1 MVTDITSAILL
12 LEESEIDAA
21 SLKHTIDTL
30 AIAIQ
35 RYTRILLL
43 IHVEHTQIDSLT
55 DSFQYLRAAILFFP
69 AHITLSF

>member
-1 MVTDITSAILL
+1 MATDITSAILL
-12 LEESEIDAA
+12 LDESEIDAA

-30 AIAIQ
+30 TLAIQ

-43 IHVEHTQIDSLT
+43 IHVEHTKIDSLT

>member
-12 LEESEIDAA
+12 LDEAEIDST

-30 AIAIQ
+30 TNSIQ
-35 RYTRILLL
+35 RYSRILLL
-43 IHVEHTQIDSLT
+43 LHVEHTQIDSLT
-55 DSFQYLRAAILFFP
+55 ESFQYLLAAILFFP